1 MVGDIDG
8 FYGEPAEYDAALEV
22 ELTIV
27 EQLTLVEQLPHVEL
41 PQAAELIALP
51 GLDDEWFGSFDDT
64 KEIEREWEDDV
75 PTTTWQRFGGWLRSI
90 GRAA

>member
-22 ELTIV
+22 ELT
-27 EQLTLVEQLPHVEL
+27 LVEQLP
-41 PQAAELIALP
+41 QAANVIALE
-51 GLDDEWFGSFDDT
+51 DEWFDFDDT
-64 KEIEREWEDDV
+64 KEIEREWEDEI

>member
-8 FYGEPAEYDAALEV
+8 FYGEPAPYDAGLEV
-22 ELTIV
+22 ELT
-27 EQLTLVEQLPHVEL
+27 LVEEL
-41 PQAAELIALP
+41 PQAAQVIALYG

-64 KEIEREWEDDV
+64 KEIEREWAEEV
-75 PTTTWQRFGGWLRSI
+75 PTTKWQRFGGWLRSI

>member
-1 MVGDIDG
+1 MVGDDIDG

-22 ELTIV
+22 ELT
-27 EQLTLVEQLPHVEL
+27 LVEAQPLQQQPL
-41 PQAAELIALP
+41 PQVAQVIALP
-51 GLDDEWFGSFDDT
+51 GLEDEWFDFDDT
-64 KEIEREWEDDV
+64 KEIEREWEEEV

>member
-27 EQLTLVEQLPHVEL
+27 EQL
-41 PQAAELIALP
+41 PQAADVIALP

-64 KEIEREWEDDV
+64 KEIERPWHEDV

>member
-8 FYGEPAEYDAALEV
+8 FYGEPAEYDPALEV
-22 ELTIV
+22 EV
-27 EQLTLVEQLPHVEL
+27 TLVEQLTVVEPL
-41 PQAAELIALP
+41 PQAAQVIALH
-51 GLDDEWFGSFDDT
+51 GLEDEWFDFDDM

>member
-22 ELTIV
+22 ELT
-27 EQLTLVEQLPHVEL
+27 LVEQM
-41 PQAAELIALP
+41 PQAAQVIALE
-51 GLDDEWFGSFDDT
+51 DAWFDFDDT
-64 KEIEREWEDDV
+64 KEIEQTWEGV

>member
-1 MVGDIDG
+1 MVGDDIDG

-22 ELTIV
+22 ELT
-27 EQLTLVEQLPHVEL
+27 LVEAQPLQQQPPL
-41 PQAAELIALP
+41 PQVAQVIALP
-51 GLDDEWFGSFDDT
+51 GLEDEWFDFDDT
-64 KEIEREWEDDV
+64 KEIEREWEEEV

>member
-22 ELTIV
+22 ELT
-27 EQLTLVEQLPHVEL
+27 LVEQLP
-41 PQAAELIALP
+41 QAAQVIALH
-51 GLDDEWFGSFDDT
+51 GLEDEWFDFDDT
-64 KEIEREWEDDV
+64 KEIEREWEDEI

>member
-22 ELTIV
+22 ELT
-27 EQLTLVEQLPHVEL
+27 LVEQLP
-41 PQAAELIALP
+41 QAANVIALE
-51 GLDDEWFGSFDDT
+51 DEWFDFDDT
-64 KEIEREWEDDV
+64 KEIEREWEDEV

>member
-1 MVGDIDG
+1 MVGDDIDG

-22 ELTIV
+22 ELTV
-27 EQLTLVEQLPHVEL
+27 VTEQPLPLPL
-41 PQAAELIALP
+41 PQAAQVIALP
-51 GLDDEWFGSFDDT
+51 GLEDEWFDFDDT
-64 KEIEREWEDDV
+64 KEIEREWEDEV

>member
-22 ELTIV
+22 ELM
-27 EQLTLVEQLPHVEL
+27 LVEQLP
-41 PQAAELIALP
+41 QAADVIALP

-64 KEIEREWEDDV
+64 KELERGWDDEEV

>member
-22 ELTIV
+22 ELT
-27 EQLTLVEQLPHVEL
+27 LVEQL

-64 KEIEREWEDDV
+64 KEFEREWEDDV

>member
-1 MVGDIDG
+1 MVGGDDIDG
-8 FYGEPAEYDAALEV
+8 FYGEPAPYDEMLEV
-22 ELTIV
+22 ELT
-27 EQLTLVEQLPHVEL
+27 LVEEL
-41 PQAAELIALP
+41 PQAAQLIALP

-64 KEIEREWEDDV
+64 KEIEREWEEEV